1 MCRCRASCMDH
12 LNGTHPEGS
21 TWHQNSCTSCTCEAG
36 GKLSCKETVCSVA
49 CNDPLPPQPG
59 TCCPVCPIT
68 VSSRT
73 SSNSPTCRATS
84 PRVLRMDDRS
94 LSVVLFSAVE
104 RKRSDQRTS
113 SGGQRLGHGTDHFD
127 RDIDVALRAVD
138 RSHRSR
144 PIPSSSLAI
153 RRLLLQL
160 PSAVL
165 QMRASVRHA
174 GASKRENRTFVKDCL
189 TNRAKHETRL
199 DRRCLSAGYVFAQRR
214 TRERENEDRTREYLR
229 RNRGRRQR
237 VRTCCS
243 TG

>member
-1 MCRCRASCMDH
+1 MASKLVYLVH
-12 LNGTHPEGS
+12 LRSRREAQLQRDRLLGS
-21 TWHQNSCTSCTCEAG
+21 LQRSVAPATGNLLSSLSNY
-36 GKLSCKETVCSVA
+36 GKLADFVQFA
-49 CNDPLPPQPG
+49 NLPSNF
-59 TCCPVCPIT
+59 
-68 VSSRT
+68 SS
-73 SSNSPTCRATS
+73 SSHDGRSIAICR
-84 PRVLRMDDRS
+84 
-94 LSVVLFSAVE
+94 LFSAGE
-104 RKRSDQRTS
+104 RKRGDQRTS
-113 SGGQRLGHGTDHFD
+113 SGRQRLGHGTDHFD

-199 DRRCLSAGYVFAQRR
+199 DRRCLSAATSSHSVD
-214 TRERENEDRTREYLR
+214 RENEDRTREYSEETAAAASESEPA
-229 RNRGRRQR
+229 
-237 VRTCCS
+237 VRPVKNTIL
-243 TG
+243 

>member
-1 MCRCRASCMDH
+1 MYLVYLRSRREAQLQRDC
-12 LNGTHPEGS
+12 LLGS
-21 TWHQNSCTSCTCEAG
+21 LQRSVAPATGNLLSGLSNY
-36 GKLSCKETVCSVA
+36 GKLADFVQFA
-49 CNDPLPPQPG
+49 NLPG
-59 TCCPVCPIT
+59 NF
-68 VSSRT
+68 SS
-73 SSNSPTCRATS
+73 SSQDGRSIAICR
-84 PRVLRMDDRS
+84 
-94 LSVVLFSAVE
+94 LFSAVE

-214 TRERENEDRTREYLR
+214 TRERRPNERIFAKKPRPPPASPNLLFDRLKIPYCRFSII
-229 RNRGRRQR
+229 
-237 VRTCCS
+237 CK
-243 TG
+243 